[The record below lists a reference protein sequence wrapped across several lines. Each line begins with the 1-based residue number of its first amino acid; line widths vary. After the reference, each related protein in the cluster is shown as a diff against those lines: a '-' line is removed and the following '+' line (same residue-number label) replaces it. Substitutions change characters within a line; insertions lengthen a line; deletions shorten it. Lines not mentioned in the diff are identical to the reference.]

1 MNNIIYLISQINN
14 ESYQKQLYKKIKIS
28 NFILILKNTLNKIY
42 NKDDKEIA
50 FLNFLYNYCIII
62 IIKDIYIFYK
72 SQC

>member
-42 NKDDKEIA
+42 NKDDIEIA